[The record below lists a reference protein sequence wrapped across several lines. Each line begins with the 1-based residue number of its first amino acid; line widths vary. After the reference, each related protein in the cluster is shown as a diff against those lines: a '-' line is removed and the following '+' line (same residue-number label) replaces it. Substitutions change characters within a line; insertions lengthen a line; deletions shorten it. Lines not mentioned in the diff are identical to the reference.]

1 MEQKE
6 QKYSVDFDLIESY
19 LEKKNITRKALCDA
33 VRRTPSWFNQ
43 KKTRQDGMTEKE
55 VKAINAVL
63 GTHYKWTYLL
73 SEESQIDYMT
83 KHNMINTTLIN
94 AITEDTVEEKT
105 ESTNKPIIQTSIP
118 TLDMANEIGGNS
130 RFIRIIETLY
140 HSPDPDVDIRDEL
153 VRVADVIKVYK
164 GEGKE
169 GTTIHFDVLEHHNDL
184 SVSRRK
190 YISDFPS
197 TLARDNEYEKLVI
210 KLTK

>member
-1 MEQKE
+1 MKQKE
-6 QKYSVDFDLIESY
+6 QKYLVDFDLIERY
-19 LEKKNITRKALCDA
+19 LKMKNITKKTLCAA
-33 VRRTPSWFNQ
+33 VKQTPSWYSHR
-43 KKTRQDGMTEKE
+43 KTKQDGMTEKE

-94 AITEDTVEEKT
+94 AITEDAVEKEA
-105 ESTNKPIIQTSIP
+105 ESTNKPIIQTNIS

-169 GTTIHFDVLEHHNDL
+169 GTTIHFDVLEHHRDL
-184 SVSRRK
+184 SVSRRQ